1 MEGGFLQLFV
11 FSGHCGGV
19 SLCAGAADYLNG
31 AALYGAEARWQRDEA
46 RERLG

>member
-1 MEGGFLQLFV
+1 MEGGFVQLFI
-11 FSGHCGGV
+11 FSGYCGGV
-19 SLCAGAADYLNG
+19 SICAGAADYLNG